1 MNLQA
6 KETLDQAIADS
17 CLKLFSDYRL
27 EIRARQ
33 PSDRLSTE
41 HFLLCGIIGFT
52 AKDMRGALVLAA
64 TREPLDRTNRTRA
77 RTTHRD
83 WICELSNQLL
93 GRVKNQMLPRGLELH
108 AATPVSIRGDH
119 LQPIFAQTPVAEIF
133 LAEVGVVAVWLDC
146 EFDETFAWPPPYERV
161 EAPVSEGEMLLF

>member
-1 MNLQA
+1 MKSIA
-6 KETLDQAIADS
+6 KETLDQAVADS

-27 EIRARQ
+27 EIRART
-33 PSDRLSTE
+33 PSDQLSAE

-64 TREPLDRTNRTRA
+64 TREPLDRTNST

-93 GRVKNQMLPRGLELH
+93 GRVKNQMLPKGLELH

-146 EFDETFAWPPPYERV
+146 EFDETFLWPPGYQCL
-161 EAPVSEGEMLLF
+161 EAPVSEGEVLLF

>member
-1 MNLQA
+1 MILQA
-6 KETLDQAIADS
+6 KETLDQSVADS
-17 CLKLFSDYRL
+17 CLKLFSDYGL
-27 EIRARQ
+27 EIRPRT
-33 PSDRLSTE
+33 PSDQLSAE
-41 HFLLCGIIGFT
+41 HLLLWGIIGFT

-64 TREPLDRTNRTRA
+64 TRELLELTNGT

-83 WICELSNQLL
+83 WIRELSNQLL

-133 LAEVGVVAVWLDC
+133 LAEAGVVAVWLDC
-146 EFDETFAWPPPYERV
+146 EFDDAFVWPPPYEGA

>member
-6 KETLDQAIADS
+6 KETLDQSVADS

-33 PSDRLSTE
+33 PSDLLSAE

-52 AKDMRGALVLAA
+52 ARDMRGALVLAA
-64 TREPLDRTNRTRA
+64 TREPLDQTNHTRTRS
-77 RTTHRD
+77 THRD

-93 GRVKNQMLPRGLELH
+93 GRVKNQMLPKGLELH
-108 AATPVSIRGDH
+108 AATPVSIRGEH

-146 EFDETFAWPPPYERV
+146 EFDEAFVWPTAYECD
-161 EAPVSEGEMLLF
+161 APPVSEGEMLLF